1 MPQGP
6 LSAAHSSSPPP
17 PTPPHSKE
25 CPPSPG
31 PSPGPSSH
39 TDRSHHNSSSGRTGR
54 DFPWSPQFYLQSL
67 KPSLCAVHTR
77 LTHARSG
84 CAFLCAHLSPP
95 TALSLTGATH
105 PWPGGQLAQDPTPAP
120 GRPCLLFNR
129 VHSCSA
135 RRSPQAPSFTPAH
148 GCPVPALSHSTQT
161 PPPRSC
167 ARTPKLHQPA
177 PASSSLISLRHPFR
191 STLQACK
198 VSALERIRLATF
210 PPKAEA
216 LPCVLPALSPR
227 PGVRPTAASVTTA
240 AQQGPG
246 EPHGCFPPLS

>member
-17 PTPPHSKE
+17 PTPPHPRE

-39 TDRSHHNSSSGRTGR
+39 TDRSHHHSSSGRTGR
-54 DFPWSPQFYLQSL
+54 GFPWSPQFYLQSL

-77 LTHARSG
+77 LTRAQWVCCSPRPPVSAHCPQSDRSHRIPG
-84 CAFLCAHLSPP
+84 LDDSLPRIPP
-95 TALSLTGATH
+95 R
-105 PWPGGQLAQDPTPAP
+105 PPAVP
-120 GRPCLLFNR
+120 ASSSR
-129 VHSCSA
+129 SA
-135 RRSPQAPSFTPAH
+135 CRSPQAPSFTPAR

-177 PASSSLISLRHPFR
+177 PASSSLLSLRHPFR

-198 VSALERIRLATF
+198 VSVPERIRLAIL

-227 PGVRPTAASVTTA
+227 PGVRPTAASVMTA